1 MRVSGSTWPRMLPFR
16 RTNSTVNAVDTSL
29 ISEADLSRIIKLLT
43 AHTLLDPLGT
53 KMSNLQSASIQCPYC
68 WEQIEV
74 VVDCSVRRQ
83 EYVEDCS
90 VCCRP
95 IVITVVTSEGEVV
108 SIEAKSEDE

>member
-1 MRVSGSTWPRMLPFR
+1 MEDRGVIGNYLNVALEAGIGRKPVQLCRAADGCST
-16 RTNSTVNAVDTSL
+16 STL
-29 ISEADLSRIIKLLT
+29 E
-43 AHTLLDPLGT
+43 PLGNT
-53 KMSNLQSASIQCPYC
+53 VSNLQTALIQCPYC

-95 IVITVVTSEGEVV
+95 IVITAVTSGGAVV
-108 SIEAKSEDE
+108 SIEGRSEDE